1 MIKYVYSMYIYII
14 TRISFKTCVA
24 LYHDKN
30 NVPARVFAHY
40 AELAWYLSTF
50 LLLRFAQWIGR
61 QKG

>member
-1 MIKYVYSMYIYII
+1 MYTVCIYII

-40 AELAWYLSTF
+40 AELAWCLSAF
-50 LLLRFAQWIGR
+50 VLLRFAQWIGR